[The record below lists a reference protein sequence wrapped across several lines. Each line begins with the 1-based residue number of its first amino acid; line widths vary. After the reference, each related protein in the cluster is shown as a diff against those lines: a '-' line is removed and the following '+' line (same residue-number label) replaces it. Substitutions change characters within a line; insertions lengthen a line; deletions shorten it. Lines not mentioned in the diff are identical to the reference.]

1 MEESSPR
8 VDPDIEKVR
17 KTAKLNLTSA
27 FRIFYLQLNRDQS
40 PWKMFFLE
48 LYVRYFSVSISCE
61 ICRRRSFSKVPKVEL
76 NKPWIRILGITT

>member
-17 KTAKLNLTSA
+17 KTAKLNFTSA
-27 FRIFYLQLNRDQS
+27 FRIFYLQLNHDQI

-48 LYVRYFSVSISCE
+48 LC
-61 ICRRRSFSKVPKVEL
+61 
-76 NKPWIRILGITT
+76 